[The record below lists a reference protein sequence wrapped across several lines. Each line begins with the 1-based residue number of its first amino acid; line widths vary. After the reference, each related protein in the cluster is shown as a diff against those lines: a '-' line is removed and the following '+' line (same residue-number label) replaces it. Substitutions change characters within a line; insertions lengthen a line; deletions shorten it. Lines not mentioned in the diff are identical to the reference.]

1 MLIII
6 YDKRLK
12 FLNFSMI
19 FFEYEK
25 VHEKITNKSTKNVHA
40 QIVNLEIRLNNY
52 NEANSL
58 EEILIK
64 QF

>member
-1 MLIII
+1 
-6 YDKRLK
+6 
-12 FLNFSMI
+12 MI